1 MKYLKLFSCNAV
13 RPSALFSI
21 MHFKLQN
28 AKSLFIELREEL
40 SQQIS
45 KFTKVSSQQSFF
57 TLSMFIVSKPN
68 LTQNLFFLSI
78 LLVSKAPQ

>member
-28 AKSLFIELREEL
+28 AKSLFIELRGEL

>member
-13 RPSALFSI
+13 TPSALFNI

-28 AKSLFIELREEL
+28 AKSLFIEFRGEL

-45 KFTKVSSQQSFF
+45 KITKVSSQQSFF
-57 TLSMFIVSKPN
+57 TLSMFIV
-68 LTQNLFFLSI
+68 QNQI
-78 LLVSKAPQ
+78 